1 MKSVFFGSIGAVA
14 ETSEFQRQAYNQ
26 ALEEAGLSW
35 HWDAGTYRQLLNYVG
50 GKARLRLLA
59 NATGQEISDAQID
72 RIHARKTEIAC
83 AAIVA
88 AGVPL
93 RPGVAE
99 LAKAVKSA
107 GGKLGFVS
115 STSAANI
122 DAIFA
127 LGHGGFSREVMDTVI
142 GREDV
147 SEGKPAP
154 NAYLAALN
162 ATGLRP
168 GDVVAVEDTPA
179 SALSAKRA
187 GLEVVLTPGA
197 FAAGVEEAEADLVVD
212 GLASGAGK
220 LRPEVERLV
229 GLNELARG

>member
-26 ALEEAGLSW
+26 ALEETGLNW
-35 HWDAGTYRQLLNYVG
+35 HWDTGTYRQLLNYVG

-59 NATGQEISDAQID
+59 NATGQDISDAQIE

-88 AGVPL
+88 ASVPL

-107 GGKLGFVS
+107 GCKLGFVT
-115 STSAANI
+115 STYAANI
-122 DAIFA
+122 DAVFA
-127 LGHGGFSREVMDTVI
+127 LGHGGFSREAMDTVI
-142 GREDV
+142 GLEDV

-154 NAYLAALN
+154 DAYLAALK
-162 ATGLRP
+162 ATGLQP
-168 GDVVAVEDTPA
+168 GEVVAVEDTPA
-179 SALSAKRA
+179 SALAAKRA
-187 GLEVVLTPGA
+187 GLQVVLTPGA
-197 FAAGVEEAEADLVVD
+197 FATGIEEAEADLVVD
-212 GLASGAGK
+212 GLTSGEGK
-220 LRPEVERLV
+220 LRPEVKSLISMT
-229 GLNELARG
+229 ELARG